1 MRSSFMRSMAYQSTT
16 KFLPGSRWFLGSLQ
30 FITDKFGD
38 LTLQEPKSCG
48 IIRSGTGRL
57 PLASIRVGLI
67 NEAQF
72 RHRLSE
78 LGKTGSNPTGDKA
91 DHTLPILAATTN
103 PICQSPLEFDSDGGG
118 EVYIVG
124 TRGELPDKLI
134 EEIQWE
140 TDEELARAAY
150 LVRETERGKRQ
161 NGQQDNS
168 IALKDEPRDG
178 APTRRHHPKFNSR
191 HNTVPDRF
199 WNRS

>member
-1 MRSSFMRSMAYQSTT
+1 MRF
-16 KFLPGSRWFLGSLQ
+16 
-30 FITDKFGD
+30 
-38 LTLQEPKSCG
+38 
-48 IIRSGTGRL
+48 
-57 PLASIRVGLI
+57 PLASVRVGLI

-103 PICQSPLEFDSDGGG
+103 PICQSPLEFDSDGGR

-124 TRGELPDKLI
+124 TREELLDKLI
-134 EEIQWE
+134 EVIQWE
-140 TDEELARAAY
+140 TDEELTRAAY

-161 NGQQDNS
+161 NGQQ
-168 IALKDEPRDG
+168 DG